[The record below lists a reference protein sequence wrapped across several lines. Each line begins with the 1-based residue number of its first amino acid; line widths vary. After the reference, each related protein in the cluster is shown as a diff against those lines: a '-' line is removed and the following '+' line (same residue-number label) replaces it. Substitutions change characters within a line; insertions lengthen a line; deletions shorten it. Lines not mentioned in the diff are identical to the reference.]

1 VTLGDDYQYPIK
13 GVGESNHKLNSR
25 NSLKMKDVLYVPGL
39 KKNLLSISALEKKG
53 FRVAFIDGEVLMW
66 AKGETL
72 NEAIIIGNEEN
83 GLYKLKGHSKAAM
96 THAIENS
103 CELWHRRL
111 AHINYKALPYICK
124 AVTGLP
130 ELKGDH
136 KGVCNG
142 CAQGKNIKNP
152 FPKRDIKTEGVLELI
167 HSDVC
172 GPMPSSSIS
181 GYVYYV
187 SFIDDYSRKTWIY
200 FLKTKD
206 EVFSKFKEF
215 KALIENLSER
225 KIKILRSDNG
235 GEYTS
240 KEFVNFCKDV
250 GIKRELTTPYNPQ
263 QNSVAERKNKTIL
276 EAVKT
281 MIHDQ
286 DLPMCLW
293 AETTM
298 ATVYVQNRLSH
309 SALGLKTPEE
319 MFTGKPEV
327 SHLKIFGCPVFIHIP
342 KEKRNKLDPSGKR
355 GIFVGYCEVS
365 KAFRIY
371 ILGGIFV
378 GYCEVSKAF
387 RIYIPG
393 QHHIEIS
400 RDVTFD
406 EDAALKKFK
415 LCQIEEVYEE
425 EPVIPNIAMREVPR
439 AAKPVREVVTS
450 PDEELLEDHDIVE
463 VQEPSQM
470 TILHKR
476 KPAWVRE
483 LIQDGEKYGVPQG
496 TTRQV
501 KRPKPFSSYMAL
513 MCDLLEE
520 EPTCFEEAIQRKEWA
535 DAMTEEYQ
543 SIMKNEVWE
552 IVPRP
557 KNKDVVFSRW
567 LFKIKHAADGSI
579 EKYKARFVA
588 RGFSQKEGIDY
599 EETFAP
605 VARYT
610 SIRTIIALA
619 AKMKWKLHQMDVKTA
634 FLNGVIEEVVY
645 IEQPQGFEVEDRK
658 SHVYRLKKA
667 LYGLK
672 QAPRGWY
679 GHIDSFLMSLG
690 FTKSKADSNLY
701 FKIMNNEPVILLLYV
716 DDLFLTGEEKLIT
729 ECKKRLASEFEMK
742 DLGLMHYLLG
752 REVWQSPERIFLNQG
767 KYTVE
772 ILKRFDMLEYK
783 PMNTPMEVKLK
794 LLVDTS
800 SELIDATLYRQIIGS
815 LMYLTN
821 TRPDICFAVNTL
833 SQFLVEPR
841 RVHLVAAKHVMR
853 YLKGTIDY
861 GLIYDG
867 DHDFTLSGYTDADWA
882 GSVSNRENTSGCCF
896 NLGLAMISWQSSSSI
911 ALSTAEAEYIAAC
924 SVSCEAIWLRKL
936 LTGLFDLEMRATVI
950 LCDNQ
955 SCIEMT
961 TNPVFHD
968 RSKHMEIRYHYI
980 RDMVQR
986 GALKLQCI
994 SKDEQVAD
1002 VLTKPLSCVKF
1013 EYFRDK
1019 LGIVRK
1025 DLPRK
1030 GSSCDVPCF

>member
-1 VTLGDDYQYPIK
+1 
-13 GVGESNHKLNSR
+13 
-25 NSLKMKDVLYVPGL
+25 
-39 KKNLLSISALEKKG
+39 
-53 FRVAFIDGEVLMW
+53 
-66 AKGETL
+66 
-72 NEAIIIGNEEN
+72 
-83 GLYKLKGHSKAAM
+83 
-96 THAIENS
+96 
-103 CELWHRRL
+103 
-111 AHINYKALPYICK
+111 
-124 AVTGLP
+124 
-130 ELKGDH
+130 
-136 KGVCNG
+136 
-142 CAQGKNIKNP
+142 
-152 FPKRDIKTEGVLELI
+152 
-167 HSDVC
+167 
-172 GPMPSSSIS
+172 MPSSSIS

-215 KALIENLSER
+215 KALIENLFER
-225 KIKILRSDNG
+225 NIKILRSDNG

-250 GIKRELTTPYNPQ
+250 GIKRELTTPYSPQ
-263 QNSVAERKNKTIL
+263 QNGIAERKNRTIL

-293 AETTM
+293 AEAAM
-298 ATVYVQNRLSH
+298 AGVYVQNRLSH

-319 MFTGKPEV
+319 MFTGKKLEV
-327 SHLKIFGCPVFIHIP
+327 SHLKIFGCPMFIHIR
-342 KEKRNKLDPSGKR
+342 KEKRNKLDPSGK
-355 GIFVGYCEVS
+355 
-365 KAFRIY
+365 K
-371 ILGGIFV
+371 GIFV

-393 QHHIEIS
+393 QHHIEIN

-406 EDAALKKFK
+406 EDAPLKKSK
-415 LCQIEEVYEE
+415 LCQLEEVYEE
-425 EPVIPNIAMREVPR
+425 EPVIPGTAMREVPR

-463 VQEPSQM
+463 VQEPPQM

-476 KPAWVRE
+476 KPAWARE

-513 MCDLLEE
+513 MCDHLEE
-520 EPTCFEEAIQRKEWA
+520 EPTYFEEAIQRKEWV
-535 DAMTEEYQ
+535 DAMTENYQ

-557 KNKDVVFSRW
+557 KNKDVVSSRW
-567 LFKIKHAADGSI
+567 LFKIKHVVDGSS

-588 RGFSQKEGIDY
+588 HGFSQKEGIDY

-634 FLNGVIEEVVY
+634 FINGVIEEEVY

-658 SHVYRLKKA
+658 SHVCILKKA

-672 QAPRGWY
+672 QAPRAWY
-679 GHIDSFLMSLG
+679 GRIDSFLTSLG

-716 DDLFLTGEEKLIT
+716 DDLFLTGEEKLII

-742 DLGLMHYLLG
+742 DLGLMHYFLG
-752 REVWQSPERIFLNQG
+752 LEVWQSPERIFLNQG

-772 ILKRFDMLEYK
+772 ILKRFDMLECK
-783 PMNTPMEVKLK
+783 PMNTPMEAKLK

-800 SELIDATLYRQIIGS
+800 SKLIDAILYRQIIGS

-853 YLKGTIDY
+853 YLEGTIDY
-861 GLIYDG
+861 DLSYDR

-882 GSVSNRENTSGCCF
+882 GSVSDRKSTSGCCF
-896 NLGLAMISWQSSSSI
+896 SLGSAMISWQSRKQSSI
-911 ALSTAEAEYIAAC
+911 ALSTAEAEYIATC
-924 SVSCEAIWLRKL
+924 SASCEAIWLRKL
-936 LTGLFDLEMRATVI
+936 LTSLFDLEMRATLI

-955 SCIEMT
+955 SCIKMT
-961 TNPVFHD
+961 ENHVFHD
-968 RSKHMEIRYHYI
+968 RSKHIEIRYHYI

-986 GALKLQCI
+986 GALKLQYI
-994 SKDEQVAD
+994 STDEQVAD
-1002 VLTKPLSCVKF
+1002 VLTKPLSRVKF
-1013 EYFRDK
+1013 EYFGDK
-1019 LGIVRK
+1019 LGIVQK

-1030 GSSCDVPCF
+1030 GE